1 MANFKIAMIMTTL
14 SLPVVM
20 DIGAKLHYLIFTTP
34 HMVITIIVAFVLN
47 VLMILKYLEL
57 QIKLGQHLR

>member
-47 VLMILKYLEL
+47 LLMILKYLEL